1 MVRKQRY
8 RDRESGFFDFQPSK
22 LKHLPVVKHLL
33 SGDHLQSRTSTKAPT
48 TRDEQINHNL
58 GQMSDGLSR
67 LKNLGLTLQ
76 VRKGFL
82 IFIF

>member
-1 MVRKQRY
+1 M
-8 RDRESGFFDFQPSK
+8 ST
-22 LKHLPVVKHLL
+22 

-76 VRKGFL
+76 TELDAQDEL
-82 IFIF
+82 IDDVDAAVQRNQLKTIRLNKNMNQLLKK

>member
-8 RDRESGFFDFQPSK
+8 RERESGFFDFQPSK
-22 LKHLPVVKHLL
+22 LKHLSVVKLL
-33 SGDHLQSRTSTKAPT
+33 FSGDHLQSRTSTKAPT

-76 VRKGFL
+76 VRKGFS
-82 IFIF
+82 